1 MHMTVHNSFTFK
13 KIEIELNQKL
23 HKKETKW
30 DTKQIN

>member
-1 MHMTVHNSFTFK
+1 MIVHNYITFK
-13 KIEIELNQKL
+13 KIKIELSQKL